1 MIGVLFATADEA
13 RPFLDKGR
21 AERISTDPF
30 VVYRFN
36 GQAFVIISGMGMEP
50 ARQACRELI
59 GKHAVSEVI
68 NAGVC
73 GALAGGIGRGSVFTI
88 RSVSDGTQPV
98 GAPSPLRPTTAPG
111 LESRTLVTV
120 QVPVFDPERRAAL
133 AKAGELVDMEGFA
146 VADVCRE
153 LRVPCCLI
161 KGVTDFGDRDGKA
174 DIRKH
179 IDSVSAGVAGHV
191 LQALTA
197 RAAAAGGL
205 MPKLLRFTRVEH
217 TLFSLPL
224 LFAGA
229 WLGAG
234 GHCPS
239 VKALAL
245 IALVG
250 TGARTFGM
258 AINRIVDRDIDARN
272 PRTAQRELPAGRLSL
287 VQGYAIAAAGLAAY
301 LLGCALLGRTVLMLA
316 FVPLVPLAFYSF
328 LKRFTCLCH
337 YGIGLCLALAPL
349 GAFVAV
355 SNSLAVTL
363 EIGLLVLFT
372 FGWMSGFDIIY
383 ALLDLDFDRAYGV
396 RSIPVALGPA
406 RAQGVAALTHL
417 ISAAA
422 LVGLWYRSGGA
433 MSGLALLV
441 ALGAMAAACWQRI
454 PVHVRF
460 FPISI
465 IAGVAGALV
474 VLMGRLP

>member
-13 RPFLDKGR
+13 RPLLDRGR
-21 AERISTDPF
+21 AERIGTEPF

-36 GQAFVIISGMGMEP
+36 DHALVLISGMGP
-50 ARQACRELI
+50 DSARKACRELI
-59 GKHAVSEVI
+59 ERYNVREIV

-73 GALAGGIGRGSVFTI
+73 GALAGGIARGKVFAAGSV
-88 RSVSDGTQPV
+88 VDGTQPDR
-98 GAPSPLRPTTAPG
+98 ARPLSPDLMPG
-111 LESRTLVTV
+111 LERRILVTV
-120 QVPVFDPERRAAL
+120 REPVFDPERRAAL
-133 AKAGELVDMEGFA
+133 AKAGALVDMEGFA

-153 LRVPCCLI
+153 FHIPCCLI
-161 KGVTDFGDRDGKA
+161 KGVTDFADREGKA
-174 DIRKH
+174 AIREH
-179 IDSVSAGVAGHV
+179 LDAVSAALAGPV
-191 LQALTA
+191 LQALA
-197 RAAAAGGL
+197 PRAAAAGGL
-205 MPKLLRFTRVEH
+205 MPKVLRFTRVEH

-229 WLGAG
+229 WLGASG
-234 GHCPS
+234 RCPS
-239 VKALAL
+239 LKALAL

-258 AINRIVDRDIDARN
+258 AINRIVDRDLDARN

-287 VQGYAIAAAGLAAY
+287 FQGYAIAAAGLAAY

-316 FVPLVPLAFYSF
+316 FVPLAPLAFYSF

-355 SNSLAVTL
+355 SNSLAFTP
-363 EIGLLVLFT
+363 EAGLLALFT

-383 ALLDLDFDRAYGV
+383 ALLDLGFDRAHGV
-396 RSIPVALGPA
+396 RSIPAALGPA
-406 RAQGVAALTHL
+406 RAQVVAALTHL

-422 LVGLWYRSGGA
+422 LIWLWYRLGGI
-433 MSGLALLV
+433 MSGTALLV
-441 ALGAMAAACWQRI
+441 ALGAMAAAYWQRI

-465 IAGVAGALV
+465 VAGVAGALV
-474 VLMGRLP
+474 VLMGRWP

>member
-1 MIGVLFATADEA
+1 MIGVLFATMDEA
-13 RPFLDKGR
+13 RPLLDKGH
-21 AERISTDPF
+21 AERIGTEPF

-36 GQAFVIISGMGMEP
+36 GHAVVIISGMGMAA
-50 ARQACRELI
+50 ARRACRELI
-59 GKHAVSEVI
+59 EKQAVREVI

-73 GALAGGIGRGSVFTI
+73 GALVGGIGRGRIFTI
-88 RSVSDGTQPV
+88 SAVVDGTPPDR
-98 GAPSPLRPTTAPG
+98 ARSLRPNAAPG
-111 LESRTLVTV
+111 LEPRTLVTV
-120 QVPVFDPERRAAL
+120 QEPVFDPERRQAL
-133 AKAGELVDMEGFA
+133 ANAGELVDMEGFA
-146 VADVCRE
+146 VADLCRE
-153 LRVPCCLI
+153 LGIPCCLI

-179 IDSVSAGVAGHV
+179 LDSVSAEVAGHV
-191 LQALTA
+191 LQALA
-197 RAAAAGGL
+197 LRAGAPGAL
-205 MPKLLRFTRVEH
+205 VPKLLRFTRVEH

-239 VKALAL
+239 VRALAL

-287 VQGYAIAAAGLAAY
+287 FQGYAIAAAGLAAY

-355 SNSLAVTL
+355 SNGLAFTP

-372 FGWMSGFDIIY
+372 FGWMSGFDIVY
-383 ALLDLDFDRAYGV
+383 ALLDLDFDRAAGV
-396 RSIPVALGPA
+396 RSLPAALGPI
-406 RAQGVAALTHL
+406 RAQVVAALTHL

-422 LVGLWYRSGGA
+422 LVWLWYRAGGIT
-433 MSGLALLV
+433 SGLALLV
-441 ALGAMAAACWQRI
+441 ALGAMAAAYWQSI

-474 VLMGRLP
+474 VLMERLP